1 MAGGDLKSF
10 VNFLVLGLSGYMT
23 ARGLTSLFKTSLID
37 SLAMDLSAIGGQGI
51 PHVISIVTSLPL
63 ESLWLSTGLIVA
75 SLLIFY
81 CFRDKAFRRS
91 RRDVIAGVC
100 IGFSVDAAILITQN
114 IFNTANI
121 KYVD

>member
-37 SLAMDLSAIGGQGI
+37 SLAMDLSAICGQGI

-81 CFRDKAFRRS
+81 CFRYKAFRRS